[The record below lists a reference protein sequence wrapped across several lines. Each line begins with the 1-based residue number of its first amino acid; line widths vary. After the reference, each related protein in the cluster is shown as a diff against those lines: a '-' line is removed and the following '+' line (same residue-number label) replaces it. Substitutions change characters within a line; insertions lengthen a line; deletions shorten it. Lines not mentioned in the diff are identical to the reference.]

1 MASEW
6 KYQAIAFKTIFVRE
20 VRRFMR
26 IWPQTLLPPVIT
38 MALYFIIFGSVIGS
52 RIGEMAGFGYMTF
65 VVPGLAM
72 MSVITNS
79 FTNVVS
85 SFFSSKFQ
93 RSVEELLVSPVSN
106 SIILMGY
113 VLGGT
118 VRGVLVGILVMLM
131 GAFFVDLQIY
141 SVSITLLAVLMTAV
155 LFALGGFINAIFAR
169 KFDDISIIPTFV
181 LMPMTYLGGVFYSI
195 ELLPEPWRS
204 LSMLN
209 PILYQVNAF
218 RYGILGED
226 GGVNVAMAF
235 VVMAVAIALFAAF
248 ALWLLRTGKGLRT

>member
-38 MALYFIIFGSVIGS
+38 MALYFIIFGTVIGS
-52 RIGEMAGFGYMTF
+52 RIGEMAGFDYMTF

-118 VRGVLVGILVMLM
+118 VRGLLVGILVMLM

-141 SVSITLLAVLMTAV
+141 SVSITLLAVLMTAI

-181 LMPMTYLGGVFYSI
+181 LMPMTYLGGVFYSV

-235 VVMAVAIALFAAF
+235 VVMALAIALFAAF

>member
-6 KYQAIAFKTIFVRE
+6 TYQAVAFKTIFVRE

-38 MALYFIIFGSVIGS
+38 MAMYFVIFGTVIGS
-52 RIGEMAGFGYMTF
+52 RIGEMAGFDYMTF

-106 SIILMGY
+106 SVILMGY

-118 VRGVLVGILVMLM
+118 VRGLYVGVLVMLM
-131 GAFFVDLQIY
+131 GAFFTDLQIH
-141 SVSITLLAVLMTAV
+141 SIPITLLAVLMTAI

-181 LMPMTYLGGVFYSI
+181 LMPMTYLGGVFYSVDV
-195 ELLPEPWRS
+195 LPEPWRTV
-204 LSMLN
+204 SMLN

-218 RYGILGED
+218 RYGILGVD
-226 GGVNVAMAF
+226 GGVDVSIAF
-235 VVMAVAIALFAAF
+235 LIMGLAIGLPDCLGSLVVEN
-248 ALWLLRTGKGLRT
+248 RKGA